1 MRQGKGNF
9 WVFSRGQGGRLGQQ
23 RSILQ
28 WRRLQHPRPDFL
40 AFPHAGKQDLEGY
53 STQCLFGSLWGLSG
67 CVSISNRYSF
77 LPYKLWLLTKH
88 VPLHWSL
95 QPDHVSQQPLQGM
108 WSCDWCSADGM
119 WVEELPITVAS
130 LWKTPMCN
138 PPCFILICHLNV
150 NSCCTLEVMCRRW
163 KSPAVSGKG
172 NSALLRPWNFRVCL
186 LQPLTKPHYD
196 FLGLYS
202 HFCFHKFLA
211 V

>member
-67 CVSISNRYSF
+67 SVSISNRYSF

-95 QPDHVSQQPLQGM
+95 QPDHVPSSPCKGCGHVTDVQLMACG
-108 WSCDWCSADGM
+108 WKSC
-119 WVEELPITVAS
+119 PS
-130 LWKTPMCN
+130 LWLRCEKL
-138 PPCFILICHLNV
+138 PCA
-150 NSCCTLEVMCRRW
+150 TLPASSSSVTWMLTAVVPW
-163 KSPAVSGKG
+163 KSCVEDGRARLCLGKETR
-172 NSALLRPWNFRVCL
+172 LC
-186 LQPLTKPHYD
+186 
-196 FLGLYS
+196 
-202 HFCFHKFLA
+202 
-211 V
+211 